1 MRAEQRTTFLTF
13 LHLPSQTFAMSGAEV
28 FNHLPIFVLRTA
40 VAWLPLLGC
49 HVSREREQRNMSR
62 WPPNGRNTTSHSPVL
77 EEVFDSVGASGRG
90 ASVEGAGSPDDWTA
104 SGLQERF
111 GGGGLGVPSS
121 FFFFL
126 FPPIALLRSLEG
138 AQAEKSA

>member
-1 MRAEQRTTFLTF
+1 MQFMPWSLSWISSDYPFGLNQTKPCPPLMRAEQRTAL
-13 LHLPSQTFAMSGAEV
+13 L
-28 FNHLPIFVLRTA
+28 IFVLRTA

-77 EEVFDSVGASGRG
+77 GWASGGDGWLGRG

-111 GGGGLGVPSS
+111 GGGGLGVPG
-121 FFFFL
+121 
-126 FPPIALLRSLEG
+126 E
-138 AQAEKSA
+138 EKHE

>member
-40 VAWLPLLGC
+40 VAWLLPLLGC
-49 HVSREREQRNMSR
+49 HVSRAREQRNMSR

-77 EEVFDSVGASGRG
+77 GWASGGDGWLGRG
-90 ASVEGAGSPDDWTA
+90 ASVEGAGSPSDWTA
-104 SGLQERF
+104 SGPQGRF
-111 GGGGLGVPSS
+111 GGGGLGVPG
-121 FFFFL
+121 
-126 FPPIALLRSLEG
+126 E
-138 AQAEKSA
+138 EKHE